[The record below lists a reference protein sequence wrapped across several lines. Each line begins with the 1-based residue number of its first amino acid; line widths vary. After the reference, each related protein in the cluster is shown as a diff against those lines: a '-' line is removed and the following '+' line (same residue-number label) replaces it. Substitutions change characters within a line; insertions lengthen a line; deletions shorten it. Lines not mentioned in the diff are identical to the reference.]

1 MVPVA
6 TIHVP
11 ETIVHAGEAG
21 VESAAVESAKS
32 PGMETAAVKPAKS
45 AAMEPAAMEPAK
57 AATMETPASTME
69 TPASTMTSVGDL
81 GLGDCGAE
89 QQCNCDT
96 CQSPADPG
104 PDSILG

>member
-32 PGMETAAVKPAKS
+32 PGMETAAVKPTKA
-45 AAMEPAAMEPAK
+45 AAMEPAAMEPA
-57 AATMETPASTME
+57 AMETPAS
-69 TPASTMTSVGDL
+69 AMTSVGDL
-81 GLGDCGAE
+81 GLRDCGAE

-96 CQSPADPG
+96 CQSPADPRS
-104 PDSILG
+104 DSILG